1 MYIKFTYRE
10 VLNHPNGALETDTT
24 AQALFGK
31 LAQIHSLASAPLG
44 EALEPGEYI
53 VTPGNVGHHYNV
65 DVFIHDAETAE
76 MVFTLTAEFLPP
88 AVDALARPVISADF
102 D

>member
-10 VLNHPNGALETDTT
+10 VLNRTLETETT
-24 AQALFGK
+24 AQALFSK
-31 LAQIHSLASAPLG
+31 LAQIYSLASAPLG
-44 EALEPGEYI
+44 EALEPDENI
-53 VTPGNVGHHYNV
+53 VTPGNVRHRYNV

-76 MVFTLTAEFLPP
+76 MVFTLSAEFIHPRDEE
-88 AVDALARPVISADF
+88 VDAPARPVISADF